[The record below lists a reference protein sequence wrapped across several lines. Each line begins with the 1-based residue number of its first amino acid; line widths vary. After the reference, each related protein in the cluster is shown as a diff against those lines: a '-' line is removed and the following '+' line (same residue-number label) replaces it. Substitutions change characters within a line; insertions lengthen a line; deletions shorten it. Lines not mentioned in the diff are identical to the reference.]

1 MNLKQLEA
9 FVSVAETGSF
19 TRTAQQLYLT
29 QPTIS
34 SHISSLEKDL
44 NKRLIVR
51 NTRGVSLSE
60 AGKKLY
66 PMARKMLELEK
77 EIEREFAGEE
87 KGEEAEVVRIAAST
101 IPSQYIL
108 PEALAAFS
116 KEYPEVRLEIFEGDS
131 AQVIEMITNG
141 EAEVGFCG
149 MEPENTLKCRCIPF
163 YRDQLVVMT
172 PNNEKFRVIADQEF
186 ESEYFYEEPLI
197 MREAGS
203 GTRREAERCLLEA
216 GVDIER
222 LRIAAVI
229 SNQEAIKKTVAGGM
243 GISVISEAAIKDYL
257 EEGKA
262 LGFSIRGLSFSRN
275 LNIITSKEFKLSGN
289 ANKLAKYVRKYYL

>member
-172 PNNEKFRVIADQEF
+172 PNNEKFRVIAGQEF

-203 GTRREAERCLLEA
+203 GTRREA
-216 GVDIER
+216 

>member
-77 EIEREFAGEE
+77 
-87 KGEEAEVVRIAAST
+87 
-101 IPSQYIL
+101 
-108 PEALAAFS
+108 
-116 KEYPEVRLEIFEGDS
+116 
-131 AQVIEMITNG
+131 
-141 EAEVGFCG
+141 
-149 MEPENTLKCRCIPF
+149 
-163 YRDQLVVMT
+163 
-172 PNNEKFRVIADQEF
+172 
-186 ESEYFYEEPLI
+186 
-197 MREAGS
+197 
-203 GTRREAERCLLEA
+203 
-216 GVDIER
+216 
-222 LRIAAVI
+222 
-229 SNQEAIKKTVAGGM
+229 
-243 GISVISEAAIKDYL
+243 
-257 EEGKA
+257 
-262 LGFSIRGLSFSRN
+262 
-275 LNIITSKEFKLSGN
+275 
-289 ANKLAKYVRKYYL
+289 